1 MMSGKMS
8 ESRFF
13 MWRALFAIAHADE
26 VVTAEERSFMNK
38 ALETEPF
45 SEAQREILTYDMEQK
60 QDIRILFDKITDQ
73 HDRSDFFKY
82 ARPLVWADGDYGSD
96 EQSIILELSK
106 IHVKS
111 VDFETFTTS
120 KDLKLEHESYR
131 APQKTKAAV
140 KGSLWQRIL
149 KSFGL

>member
-1 MMSGKMS
+1 MSGKMS

-26 VVTAEERSFMNK
+26 VVTTEERNFMNK

-45 SEAQREILTYDMEQK
+45 TEAQREILKYDMEQK
-60 QDIRILFDKITDQ
+60 QDIRVLFDKITDQ
-73 HDRSDFFKY
+73 HDRSDFFKH

-96 EQSIILELSK
+96 EQNIILELSK

-111 VDFETFTTS
+111 VDFETFKTNA
-120 KDLKLEHESYR
+120 DMKLETETYH
-131 APQKTKAAV
+131 APQNIKAAGH
-140 KGSLWQRIL
+140 GSLWRRIL
-149 KSFGL
+149 RSFGL